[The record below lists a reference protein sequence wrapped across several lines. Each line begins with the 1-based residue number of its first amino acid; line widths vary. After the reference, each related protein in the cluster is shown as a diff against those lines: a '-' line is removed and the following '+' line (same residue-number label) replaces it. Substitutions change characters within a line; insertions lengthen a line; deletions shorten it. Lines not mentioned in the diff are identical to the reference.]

1 MQMQIF
7 YSVGKSP
14 LCKELLNLSPIE
26 GIIQLRKT
34 KGANIIDI
42 IKNTIYISF
51 SAPTLLDFSF
61 SKCITGTNNSHTAHT
76 AVVKL
81 NSKYQSIK
89 LMQATRLL
97 DERQ

>member
-51 SAPTLLDFSF
+51 SALILPDSVFSVF
-61 SKCITGTNNSHTAHT
+61 ITGTNSSRTAHI

-81 NSKYQSIK
+81 NSKYQSVK
-89 LMQATRLL
+89 LMQASHYLG
-97 DERQ
+97 EHQ

>member
-1 MQMQIF
+1 MQLQIF
-7 YSVGKSP
+7 YSLGKSP
-14 LCKELLNLSPIE
+14 LCNELLNLSLIE
-26 GIIQLRKT
+26 GIIQLRNT

-51 SAPTLLDFSF
+51 SALTVPDSVF

-81 NSKYQSIK
+81 KS
-89 LMQATRLL
+89 
-97 DERQ
+97 